1 MILYMVERSI
11 LQYLI
16 RELTLIFSLECIK
29 FFKKS
34 ENSVINKDKIEINNK
49 RYIKQ
54 GGWECT
60 YYIFFFFDLGL
71 IGAAMLVL
79 IVLGITTIGAL
90 GEWIAENYVIVM
102 AIILLVSVIK
112 TLILGKEAKHGP
124 GN

>member
-1 MILYMVERSI
+1 MPRID
-11 LQYLI
+11 
-16 RELTLIFSLECIK
+16 
-29 FFKKS
+29 
-34 ENSVINKDKIEINNK
+34 KDKIEINNK

-79 IVLGITTIGAL
+79 IVLGITTVGAL

>member
-1 MILYMVERSI
+1 M
-11 LQYLI
+11 
-16 RELTLIFSLECIK
+16 
-29 FFKKS
+29 
-34 ENSVINKDKIEINNK
+34 
-49 RYIKQ
+49 
-54 GGWECT
+54 
-60 YYIFFFFDLGL
+60 YIFFFFDLGL

-112 TLILGKEAKHGP
+112 TLILRKEAKHGP

>member
-1 MILYMVERSI
+1 MPRID
-11 LQYLI
+11 
-16 RELTLIFSLECIK
+16 
-29 FFKKS
+29 
-34 ENSVINKDKIEINNK
+34 KDKIEINNK

-90 GEWIAENYVIVM
+90 GEWIAENFVM

>member
-1 MILYMVERSI
+1 MLFVGTSIIHPSTEGVFLLCNILD
-11 LQYLI
+11 LLI
-16 RELTLIFSLECIK
+16 YS
-29 FFKKS
+29 
-34 ENSVINKDKIEINNK
+34 NKI
-49 RYIKQ
+49 YIKQ